1 MPNERS
7 LDGRPCVP
15 FSCLPHLLEY
25 QARRIPDSPAIL
37 APGRAPLIYSRLY
50 EHVEKL
56 GRALRGMGIG
66 RRDRIVVVLP
76 NGPELAV
83 TILAVSANAV
93 CAPLNPAFAIEELA
107 GYFAD
112 LRPRALVTQ
121 AGIESHARRAALS
134 RGIPII
140 ELLIASEAEAGL
152 FTISGDQGSAPFE
165 DPVSA
170 SDTAVLLPTSGT
182 TSRPKIV
189 PQSHASICI
198 SAYAH
203 SAALALKE
211 TDRCL
216 NVLPLFHGHGLHA
229 TLVASLAAGA
239 SVVCTPGFDVNR
251 FSGWLTTFQ
260 STWYSAVP
268 TIHQAILAQAQHN
281 RERLANSR
289 LRFVRSSS
297 APLPPRVFA
306 ELERTFES
314 PVIEWYGMTE
324 VTSSPI
330 ACNPLPPHQRKA
342 GSVGLPT
349 ILDVSIMDERGALLP
364 GGRTG
369 QVVVRGATVTKGYNG
384 NPEATEAAFAGDWF
398 KTGDLG
404 YFDDDG
410 YLFLVG
416 RTREIINRG
425 GEKIAPQEID
435 EVLVDHP
442 AVAEAVTFAVPHATL
457 GEDVASAIVLRPNAA
472 ATPNAIRRFAIGRL
486 ADFKIP
492 RQVVIVTELPKGPTG
507 KVKRVGMAAKLG
519 FENGGIGPRT
529 FLAPR
534 TFVEGELAQIW
545 AKVLKTEKVGIHD
558 NFFALGG
565 DSLLATEV
573 LAHIHNTLLIDV
585 EVSSIFEAPTVAEM
599 AQHLEML
606 IDSGQ
611 ARRLSSAIPRSARE
625 GRPPASIAQERLCQL
640 QQALPDLP
648 FLNILYTLRLTSSLN
663 MAVLERSINEIVR
676 RHEIL
681 RTTFDV
687 EEGRHV
693 QVIAQ
698 QLTVPLRFEDLH
710 GLPESEMETAGH
722 RLIQEEALHSFDLA
736 RGPLLRARLLRLAEQ
751 EHLLVVSLHQTICDG
766 WSLGVFVEEL
776 TALYE
781 AYSAGEQAPLG
792 PLPIQYADFARWQ
805 RQWRSNPEIVA
816 QLAYWREQ
824 LDEPL
829 PAIDLPPERPRAKID
844 DLRTAR
850 REVALPAKLTQALK
864 RFSQKEGGT
873 LFMTLTAAFKTLLH
887 LYAAAEDVR
896 VATLVANRNRPG
908 HEYLIGPLVNTVILR
923 TNLGG
928 DPSPREIV
936 RRVRATT
943 LAAFAH
949 QELPFEEL
957 AETLKRER
965 RLDPMALSKTMIW
978 LQNAALRPIA
988 SSGHKLAFE
997 EANPGTLQPLV
1008 TITKFDVI
1016 LMLRES
1022 GNGLVGCC
1030 VYKPHLFRA
1039 SMIARLLRDFRR
1051 VLEMML
1057 AQPER
1062 PISTIRLTGWGSLE
1076 STNTERSFS

>member
-1 MPNERS
+1 MIPARHGD
-7 LDGRPCVP
+7 LLWP
-15 FSCLPHLLEY
+15 F
-25 QARRIPDSPAIL
+25 
-37 APGRAPLIYSRLY
+37 
-50 EHVEKL
+50 
-56 GRALRGMGIG
+56 
-66 RRDRIVVVLP
+66 
-76 NGPELAV
+76 
-83 TILAVSANAV
+83 
-93 CAPLNPAFAIEELA
+93 
-107 GYFAD
+107 
-112 LRPRALVTQ
+112 
-121 AGIESHARRAALS
+121 HARR
-134 RGIPII
+134 
-140 ELLIASEAEAGL
+140 E
-152 FTISGDQGSAPFE
+152 
-165 DPVSA
+165 
-170 SDTAVLLPTSGT
+170 
-182 TSRPKIV
+182 
-189 PQSHASICI
+189 
-198 SAYAH
+198 
-203 SAALALKE
+203 
-211 TDRCL
+211 
-216 NVLPLFHGHGLHA
+216 
-229 TLVASLAAGA
+229 
-239 SVVCTPGFDVNR
+239 
-251 FSGWLTTFQ
+251 
-260 STWYSAVP
+260 
-268 TIHQAILAQAQHN
+268 
-281 RERLANSR
+281 
-289 LRFVRSSS
+289 
-297 APLPPRVFA
+297 
-306 ELERTFES
+306 
-314 PVIEWYGMTE
+314 
-324 VTSSPI
+324 
-330 ACNPLPPHQRKA
+330 KA
-342 GSVGLPT
+342 G
-349 ILDVSIMDERGALLP
+349 
-364 GGRTG
+364 
-369 QVVVRGATVTKGYNG
+369 
-384 NPEATEAAFAGDWF
+384 
-398 KTGDLG
+398 
-404 YFDDDG
+404 
-410 YLFLVG
+410 
-416 RTREIINRG
+416 
-425 GEKIAPQEID
+425 
-435 EVLVDHP
+435 
-442 AVAEAVTFAVPHATL
+442 
-457 GEDVASAIVLRPNAA
+457 
-472 ATPNAIRRFAIGRL
+472 
-486 ADFKIP
+486 
-492 RQVVIVTELPKGPTG
+492 
-507 KVKRVGMAAKLG
+507 
-519 FENGGIGPRT
+519 
-529 FLAPR
+529 
-534 TFVEGELAQIW
+534 
-545 AKVLKTEKVGIHD
+545 
-558 NFFALGG
+558 
-565 DSLLATEV
+565 
-573 LAHIHNTLLIDV
+573 
-585 EVSSIFEAPTVAEM
+585 
-599 AQHLEML
+599 
-606 IDSGQ
+606 
-611 ARRLSSAIPRSARE
+611 
-625 GRPPASIAQERLCQL
+625 PPASIAQKRVCQL

-648 FLNILYTLRLTSSLN
+648 FLNILYALGLTSSLN
-663 MAVLERSINEIVR
+663 VAALERSINEIVQ

-687 EEGRHV
+687 EEGQHV

-710 GLPESEMETAGH
+710 GLPESEMETAGY

-766 WSLGVFVEEL
+766 WSLGVFVQEL

-829 PAIDLPPERPRAKID
+829 PAIDLPFERPRAKID

-908 HEYLIGPLVNTVILR
+908 SEYLIGPLVNTVILR

-936 RRVRATT
+936 RRVRTTT

-965 RLDPMALSKTMIW
+965 RLEPMALSKTMIL

-1039 SMIARLLRDFRR
+1039 SMIDRLIRDFRR

-1062 PISTIRLTGWGSLE
+1062 PISTIRLTGWGSLK